1 MVVDVVCSMKRDPI
15 DEPGAFYQLSSY
27 RKDEK
32 LELKTEISNRSLS
45 QKLQTA
51 LDEPVNSGTK
61 EALLSGEHIS
71 RLMGRRSAT
80 SCH

>member
-1 MVVDVVCSMKRDPI
+1 MKRNSN
-15 DEPGAFYQLSSY
+15 DEAGGFYQLSSY
-27 RKDEK
+27 RRDDS
-32 LELKTEISNRSLS
+32 LTLKTEVSNRSLS

-51 LDEPVNSGTK
+51 LDEPDYSGTK
-61 EALLSGEHIS
+61 QALLSGEHIS